1 MELVSAMD
9 PAAPIVT
16 PVTRLADL
24 APPAGRSFALTF
36 DDGPEEP
43 WTSAALDCLESL
55 GVPATFFVL
64 GCKISG
70 NEGTL
75 RRMTELGCSVE
86 VHSWEHVRM
95 TEQRPTQV
103 AEDIRRTGDLI
114 QDVTGRAP
122 RFVRPPDGAVS
133 IEVLD
138 QIRLSGMTPAF
149 WSTHAWDWTRPGA
162 DTIVKDVSKG
172 LRNGAV
178 VLLHDG
184 GGDRSQTV
192 EAIPGLVRVAAAR
205 GLRAVRLGD

>member
-1 MELVSAMD
+1 MEQVSAMD
-9 PAAPIVT
+9 SAAEIAT

-24 APPAGRSFALTF
+24 GAPVGRSFALTF

-43 WTSAALDCLESL
+43 WTSAVLDCLESL

-64 GCKISG
+64 GSKIQG
-70 NEGTL
+70 NERAL
-75 RRMTELGCSVE
+75 RRMADLGCGVE
-86 VHSWEHVRM
+86 VHSWEHIRM
-95 TEQRPTQV
+95 TEQQPARV
-103 AEDIRRTGDLI
+103 ADDIRRTSELI
-114 QDVTGRAP
+114 REVTGRSP

-133 IEVLD
+133 LEVLD
-138 QIRLSGMTPAF
+138 QIRSTGMAPAF
-149 WSTHAWDWTRPGA
+149 WSTQAWDWEQPGA
-162 DTIVKDVSKG
+162 GKIVRDVSKA

-192 EAIPGLVRVAAAR
+192 EAIPGIVRVAADR